1 MTVDNNDKLKV
12 VWEATLDDGSII
24 QNVYYLIAQLL
35 VGQAEGTVLTQ
46 VELWLE
52 GAYNELSAELLTSM
66 TQNIC
71 TVSEV
76 VWNASESF
84 WEVDRLIGYFTPT
97 ITFNN
102 ATDGLPN
109 QCSSVPVFPTGRPK
123 TRGRKFLPPFGED
136 RQADG
141 ILIAASLAAVADYAD
156 DILNGITIG
165 PGNELVSGVIREGVN
180 EFAVFAVGVVSDL
193 LGTQR
198 RRKPGVGA

>member
-24 QNVYYLIAQLL
+24 QNVYYLIAQFL
-35 VGQAEGTVLTQ
+35 VGQAEGTILTY
-46 VELWLE
+46 VEQWIE
-52 GAYNELSAELLTSM
+52 DAYNDLSAELLTSM

-71 TVSEV
+71 TISEV
-76 VWNASESF
+76 TWNAADEL
-84 WEVDRLIGYFTPT
+84 WEVARLIGYFTPT

-109 QCSSVPVFPTGRPK
+109 QTSAVPVFPTGRPK

-136 RQADG
+136 RQSDG
-141 ILIAASLAAVADYAD
+141 ILISASLAATADYAGE
-156 DILNGITIG
+156 ILNGITIG

-180 EFAVFAVGVVSDL
+180 EFAVFAVAVVSDI